1 MSFAAPAGGATA
13 ATAPAKATVTVE
25 TAPVPTSISY
35 EEESL
40 EAFEAQ
46 LRAGQIK
53 AAEFNKVA
61 HHLHLTLR
69 DGRYMLVDY
78 PGHEQPA
85 LQAKVLA
92 AGVPVTI
99 EYTPKKAKTVHHTL
113 RYVAA
118 AVLVVVLILLAVLLI
133 ARRRRLANI
142 EGGNA
147 APGTPPPSS
156 E

>member
-1 MSFAAPAGGATA
+1 V
-13 ATAPAKATVTVE
+13 ATAPA
-25 TAPVPTSISY
+25 TASISY

-40 EAFEAQ
+40 EAFEGQ
-46 LRAGQIK
+46 LHAGKIK
-53 AAEFNKVA
+53 AAEFNRVA
-61 HHLHLTLR
+61 HHLHLTLS

-78 PGHEQPA
+78 PGHEEPG
-85 LQAKVLA
+85 LQAKILA

-99 EYTPKKAKTVHHTL
+99 EYTPKKAKPVHHTL

-118 AVLVVVLILLAVLLI
+118 GVLVVVLILLALLLI
-133 ARRRRLANI
+133 ARRRRLASL

-147 APGTPPPSS
+147 AAGAPPPSS